1 MKQIEDNI
9 SVLVQTH
16 FPQFYN
22 EDGETFVEFVKEYYR
37 WLESSNNATYFS
49 RNLLEFRDIDSTI
62 DEFLVHFKNK
72 YLAEAPVFYN
82 KTRSNV
88 KHALDFYRSKGT
100 ERGTKLVFQE
110 VWGLSDVDIYFPGK
124 DVIRASDGEWYVP
137 VYLEVSISQ
146 KTMNFIGKQITG
158 SASGATAFVEG
169 IGRKSVKGKL
179 FDVLFLTNK
188 KGNFL
193 LDDIVTVDGD
203 LSECPTVIGSLTNIQ
218 IENSGRN
225 FAVGDIVDVVSARL
239 GKQGKARIDT
249 ITNSTGKVTFT
260 LVDGGTGYRLTTVPV
275 VASKTIT
282 VTNKVSANAFIND
295 FKIDEI
301 VIQPLANI
309 VFYSSNSFFD
319 IGSLVTGSN
328 STADVAT
335 GRVLGKS
342 QGQVTGTATATSV
355 SNTVI
360 GTGTSFNT
368 QIANGE
374 YIRFQSCTTIYQ
386 VHTTTNA
393 THLTLTSTGPDVTAN
408 TVVIANGHMSL
419 IVTSGSF
426 DIADRIKNTTA
437 LISSYTNTSATGVL
451 IGSNSGAIGLTSV
464 SNTFSSNDYNFVYGQ
479 TSNVYANL
487 VVIGTGSGANISIG
501 SLTDEETVYI
511 NEDLFNSNNAI
522 SNTILTGSV
531 SSNITSPQVNGVGT
545 SFTTDLYRGSY
556 IQFSGNTNIFQVNS
570 VTNNTVLILNTN
582 GPDSS
587 ANSLTVKPGPYSSLP
602 LDALQ
607 YGFPKLPTANIS
619 TILNLALTRGSYS
632 IGTISSLTGIN
643 PGSDYNINPL
653 VQIRDER
660 ISAFNRKDLHVEI
673 EDLSGIFVAG
683 EEITQNFSKP
693 SYTLSVSGSN
703 TGFDTLET
711 VTQQI
716 NATSNGYGEVL
727 SSNTSLVVLI
737 TSGSFV
743 NSSLSSNLT
752 GTVTSNATSSQV
764 NGTSTLFTS
773 ELVANDYIKFSGN
786 NLVFQVNNV
795 VNNTVLFLKTD
806 APIATG
812 SNTLAK
818 ASNVAVGLV
827 SGSYFFVNT
836 AISDVVISA
845 SRGTV
850 INVGVDS
857 INVKR
862 KTFNQSFTDTV
873 GITGTFSGATAN
885 VVSVTQI
892 EDSEVMGNNA
902 VVTTFAGIVDGSIS
916 KLSVIDSGYAY
927 EDGEDITLVK
937 QGSDFI
943 ATGFANLINQGTGEG
958 YFKSTRGFLNSDKYI
973 HDGKFYQAYSYQVRS
988 SVALGVFADTL
999 KQLCHVAGTELFG
1012 NLVKTSEVD
1021 VQIKSAGIEIQ
1032 T

>member
-309 VFYSSNSFFD
+309 VFYSSNSFFG

-795 VNNTVLFLKTD
+795 VNNTILFLKTD
-806 APIATG
+806 APITTG
-812 SNTLAK
+812 SNTMAK

-827 SGSYFFVNT
+827 SGRYFFVNT
-836 AISDVVISA
+836 AISNVVISA

-862 KTFNQSFTDTV
+862 KTFNQSFTDSV